1 MNRIK
6 KFLKILKETTRRPEM
21 SILPG
26 QLAFYFLLMMIP
38 IFTVVVVILQQ
49 LELTGAI
56 TTILYD
62 TLPNVIA
69 DLIVNI
75 SNEDVGVVSFWV
87 LLISAFVISSN
98 GTYSIIIASN
108 TIYKV
113 DNQSVVLN
121 RAKSLVMVVI
131 MILVFVV
138 IFTVPLFGNTIIEFV
153 QKLLRFN
160 ALHMDVQ
167 TIYGLLKYPVTLLLL
182 FLFVKLLYTIAP
194 NVKIGLNKTSYGAL
208 FTSVMWIIVT
218 MVYSVYIE
226 KIVNYETIYG
236 GLSSLLCLLIWLSI
250 ISYIFVLGMALNASY
265 YSINTEDINYI
276 EKGLGKTKNAMSRLK
291 KK

>member
-6 KFLKILKETTRRPEM
+6 KFLKNLKATTRRPEM

-49 LELTGAI
+49 LELSGAVR
-56 TTILYD
+56 TILYD
-62 TLPNVIA
+62 TLPNVVA

-75 SNEDVGVVSFWV
+75 SNEDVGVVSFWA
-87 LLISAFVISSN
+87 LLISAFIISSN

-113 DNQSVVLN
+113 ENQGAVLN
-121 RAKSLVMVVI
+121 RIKSLVMVVI
-131 MILVFVV
+131 MILTFVV
-138 IFTVPLFGNTIIEFV
+138 IFTVPLFGNTIATFAEKV
-153 QKLLRFN
+153 LRLSN
-160 ALHMDVQ
+160 YHIDVQ
-167 TIYGLLKYPVTLLLL
+167 SLYGIFKYPVTLLFL

-194 NVKIGLNKTSYGAL
+194 NVKLGLNKTSYGAL
-208 FTSVMWIIVT
+208 FTSIMWIIVT

-226 KIVNYETIYG
+226 KVVNYETIYG

-265 YSINTEDINYI
+265 YSINKDDINYI
-276 EKGLGKTKNAMSRLK
+276 EKGLGKTKSTLSKLRNK
-291 KK
+291 

>member
-6 KFLKILKETTRRPEM
+6 KFLKKLKATTRRPEM

-49 LELTGAI
+49 LELTGAVR
-56 TTILYD
+56 TILYD
-62 TLPNVIA
+62 TLPNVVA

-75 SNEDVGVVSFWV
+75 SNEDVGVVSFWA
-87 LLISAFVISSN
+87 LLISAFIISSN

-113 DNQSVVLN
+113 ENQSALLN
-121 RAKSLVMVVI
+121 RAKSLVMVLI
-131 MILVFVV
+131 MILTFVV
-138 IFTVPLFGNTIIEFV
+138 IFTVPLFGNTIATFAERV
-153 QKLLRFN
+153 LRLSN
-160 ALHMDVQ
+160 YHIDVQ
-167 TIYGLLKYPVTLLLL
+167 SLYGIFKYPVTLLFL

-194 NVKIGLNKTSYGAL
+194 NVKLGLNKTSYGAL
-208 FTSVMWIIVT
+208 FTSIMWIIVT

-226 KIVNYETIYG
+226 KVVNYETIYG

-265 YSINTEDINYI
+265 YSINKDDINYI
-276 EKGLGKTKNAMSRLK
+276 EKGLGKTKSTLSKLRK
-291 KK
+291 K

>member
-6 KFLKILKETTRRPEM
+6 KFLKNWKETTRRPEM

-49 LELTGAI
+49 LELTGAVR
-56 TTILYD
+56 TILYD
-62 TLPNVIA
+62 TLPNVVA

-75 SNEDVGVVSFWV
+75 SNEDVGVVSFWA
-87 LLISAFVISSN
+87 LLISAFIISSN

-113 DNQSVVLN
+113 ENQSAVLN

-131 MILVFVV
+131 MILTFVV
-138 IFTVPLFGNTIIEFV
+138 IFTVPLFGNTIAQFIEKV
-153 QKLLRFN
+153 LRLSN
-160 ALHMDVQ
+160 YHIDVQ
-167 TIYGLLKYPVTLLLL
+167 SLYGIFKYPVTLLFL

-194 NVKIGLNKTSYGAL
+194 NVKLGLNKTSYGAL
-208 FTSVMWIIVT
+208 FTSIMWIIVT

-226 KIVNYETIYG
+226 KVVNYETIYG

-265 YSINTEDINYI
+265 YSINKDDINYI
-276 EKGLGKTKNAMSRLK
+276 EKGLGKTKNTLSKLRNK
-291 KK
+291 

>member
-6 KFLKILKETTRRPEM
+6 KFLKKLKATTRRPEM

-49 LELTGAI
+49 LELSGAVR
-56 TTILYD
+56 TILYD
-62 TLPNVIA
+62 TLPNVVA

-75 SNEDVGVVSFWV
+75 SNEDVGVVSFWA
-87 LLISAFVISSN
+87 LLISAFIISSN

-113 DNQSVVLN
+113 ENQSALLN
-121 RAKSLVMVVI
+121 RAKSLVMVLI
-131 MILVFVV
+131 MILTFVV
-138 IFTVPLFGNTIIEFV
+138 IFTVPLFGNTIATFAERV
-153 QKLLRFN
+153 LRLSN
-160 ALHMDVQ
+160 YHIDVQ
-167 TIYGLLKYPVTLLLL
+167 SLYGIFKYPVTLLFL

-194 NVKIGLNKTSYGAL
+194 NVKLGLNKTSYGAL
-208 FTSVMWIIVT
+208 FTSIMWIIVT

-226 KIVNYETIYG
+226 KVVNYETIYG

-265 YSINTEDINYI
+265 YSINKDDINYI
-276 EKGLGKTKNAMSRLK
+276 EKGLGKTKSTLSKLRNR
-291 KK
+291 

>member
-6 KFLKILKETTRRPEM
+6 KFLKNLKATTRRPEM

-49 LELTGAI
+49 LELSGAVR
-56 TTILYD
+56 TILYD
-62 TLPNVIA
+62 TLPNVVA

-75 SNEDVGVVSFWV
+75 SNEDVGVVSFWA
-87 LLISAFVISSN
+87 LLISAFIISSN

-113 DNQSVVLN
+113 ENQGAVLN
-121 RAKSLVMVVI
+121 RIKSLVMVVI
-131 MILVFVV
+131 MILTFVV
-138 IFTVPLFGNTIIEFV
+138 IFTVPLFGNTIATFAEKV
-153 QKLLRFN
+153 LRLSN
-160 ALHMDVQ
+160 YHIDVQ
-167 TIYGLLKYPVTLLLL
+167 SLYGIFKYPVTLLFL

-194 NVKIGLNKTSYGAL
+194 NVKLGLNKTSYGAL
-208 FTSVMWIIVT
+208 FTSIMWIIVT

-226 KIVNYETIYG
+226 KVVNYETIYG

-265 YSINTEDINYI
+265 YSINKDDINYI
-276 EKGLGKTKNAMSRLK
+276 EKGLGKTKNTLSKLRNK
-291 KK
+291 